1 MIFKRLLSAVT
12 LTFAVAAQA
21 GAADHLYQLNGSLA
35 DSLGGPAL
43 TAYGGTLGADRYSF
57 GADQGLSLAYA
68 LGGVYT
74 IDLAFRFDAPYASS
88 GSIYQKIIDFNS
100 LTNDAGLYARSGS
113 VDLYP
118 ATSTAPLLSAG
129 LEQRL
134 TMTRNAAAL
143 VTLYVGGVEV
153 LRYADISGLANFG
166 ANLATFFRD
175 DTITGRNE
183 AGAGSI
189 DYLRTFD
196 RALSA
201 TEVARLASAVP
212 EPGTTVMFGAG
223 LALLGLAARRKANA

>member
-1 MIFKRLLSAVT
+1 MTFKRLLSAVA

-21 GAADHLYQLNGSLA
+21 AAADHLYQLNGSLA

-43 TAYGGTLGADRYSF
+43 TAFGGTLGAGGYNF
-57 GADQGLSLAYA
+57 AADQGLSLAYA

-74 IDLAFRFDAPYASS
+74 IDLAFRFDALYANS
-88 GSIYQKIIDFNS
+88 GSGYQKIIDFNS
-100 LTNDAGLYARSGS
+100 LTSDAGLYARAGS

-129 LEQRL
+129 VEQRL
-134 TMTRNAAAL
+134 TMTRNAASL

-153 LRYADISGLANFG
+153 LRYADIGGLANFG
-166 ANLATFFRD
+166 TNLATFFRD
-175 DTITGRNE
+175 DAVTGHSE
-183 AGAGSI
+183 AGSGSI

-201 TEVARLASAVP
+201 TEVAGLASAVP
-212 EPGTTVMFGAG
+212 EPGTAVMFGAG
-223 LALLGLAARRKANA
+223 LGLLGLAARRKANA